1 VTAVIECQ
9 GLTKHYRRVTAL
21 AGLDL
26 TVEAGMVFGF
36 LGPNGAGKTTTLRIL
51 LGLVTPTSGR
61 ARLNGRPVPD
71 PAGLAGVGAMI
82 EEPAFYPWLTGRANL
97 AVLARSGPAG
107 ASIGRALAQAGLAE
121 LADRKVKGYSQGMRQ
136 RLGLAVAMMRQPS
149 LLLLDEPAN
158 GLDPAG
164 MAEFRAVLRSLADG
178 GITVFLSSHL
188 LAEVEQVCDQIAVIQ
203 SGRLVSQGPA
213 RAAARVRVLV
223 APAERDAA
231 VAALARWAARAD
243 GADGVL
249 TDTADGR
256 AVNQALGQ
264 AGIWAQQIL
273 LERPALEAA
282 FLSLTGET
290 HAAAGR

>member
-1 VTAVIECQ
+1 MTAVIECQ

-71 PAGLAGVGAMI
+71 PAGLAGVGALI

-164 MAEFRAVLRSLADG
+164 MAEFRALLRSLADG
-178 GITVFLSSHL
+178 GTTVFLSSHL

>member
-1 VTAVIECQ
+1 MTAVIECQ
-9 GLTKHYRRVTAL
+9 SLTKRYRQVTAL

-26 TVEAGMVFGF
+26 SVEAGTVFGF

-51 LGLVTPTSGR
+51 LGL
-61 ARLNGRPVPD
+61 
-71 PAGLAGVGAMI
+71 
-82 EEPAFYPWLTGRANL
+82 
-97 AVLARSGPAG
+97 
-107 ASIGRALAQAGLAE
+107 
-121 LADRKVKGYSQGMRQ
+121 
-136 RLGLAVAMMRQPS
+136 AVALMRQPS

-164 MAEFRAVLRSLADG
+164 IAEFRGLLRSLADG
-178 GITVFLSSHL
+178 GTTVFLSSHL

-213 RAAARVRVLV
+213 RAAPRVRVVV
-223 APAERDAA
+223 APAEQAAA

-264 AGIWAQQIL
+264 AGIWAWQIL

-290 HAAAGR
+290 HAAARR

>member
-1 VTAVIECQ
+1 MTAVIECQ
-9 GLTKHYRRVTAL
+9 GLTKHYRGVTAL

-26 TVEAGMVFGF
+26 TVEAGAVFGF

-51 LGLVTPTSGR
+51 LGLVTPSSGR
-61 ARLNGRPVPD
+61 ARLNGHPVPD
-71 PAGLAGVGAMI
+71 PAGLVAVGAMI

-107 ASIGRALAQAGLAE
+107 ADTGQALARTGLAGV
-121 LADRKVKGYSQGMRQ
+121 ADRKVRGYSQGMRQ
-136 RLGLAVAMMRQPS
+136 RLGLAVALMRQPS

-164 MAEFRAVLRSLADG
+164 IAEFRGLLRSLADG
-178 GITVFLSSHL
+178 GTTVFLSSHL

-203 SGRLVSQGPA
+203 SGRLVSQGLA
-213 RAAARVRVLV
+213 QAAPRVRVVV
-223 APAERDAA
+223 APAERGAA

-243 GADGVL
+243 GRDGVL
-249 TDTADGR
+249 TQAADGR
-256 AVNQALGQ
+256 AVNQVLAQ
-264 AGIWAQQIL
+264 AGIWARQIR
-273 LERPALEAA
+273 LERPGLEDA

-290 HAAAGR
+290 HAAAER

>member
-9 GLTKHYRRVTAL
+9 GLRKHYRGVTAL

-26 TVEAGMVFGF
+26 TVEAGTVFGF

-51 LGLVTPTSGR
+51 LGLVTATSGR
-61 ARLNGRPVPD
+61 AWLNGRLVPD
-71 PAGLAGVGAMI
+71 PAGLARVGAMI
-82 EEPAFYPWLTGRANL
+82 EEPAFYPWLSGRANL

-107 ASIGRALAQAGLAE
+107 AGIGRALVQAGLAGV
-121 LADRKVKGYSQGMRQ
+121 ADRKVKGYSQGMRQ
-136 RLGLAVAMMRQPS
+136 RLGLAVALMRQPS

-164 MAEFRAVLRSLADG
+164 IAEFRALLRSLADTG
-178 GITVFLSSHL
+178 TTVFLSSHL

-213 RAAARVRVLV
+213 RAAARIRVLV

-231 VAALARWAARAD
+231 VVALAQWAARAD
-243 GADGVL
+243 GVDGVL
-249 TDTADGR
+249 TGTADGR

-264 AGIWAQQIL
+264 AGIWARQIL

-290 HAAAGR
+290 HAAARR

>member
-1 VTAVIECQ
+1 MTAVIECQ
-9 GLTKHYRRVTAL
+9 SLTKRYRQVTAL

-26 TVEAGMVFGF
+26 SVEAGTVFGF

-51 LGLVTPTSGR
+51 LGLVTPSSGQ
-61 ARLNGRPVPD
+61 ARLNGRPLPD
-71 PAGLAGVGAMI
+71 PAGLARVGAMI

-107 ASIGRALAQAGLAE
+107 AGIGRALARAGLAE
-121 LADRKVKGYSQGMRQ
+121 VADRKVRGYSQGMRQ
-136 RLGLAVAMMRQPS
+136 RLGLAAALMRQPS

-164 MAEFRAVLRSLADG
+164 LAEFRTLLRSLADG
-178 GITVFLSSHL
+178 GTTVFLSSHL
-188 LAEVEQVCDQIAVIQ
+188 LAEVEHVCDQVAVVQ

-223 APAERDAA
+223 TAAEQDAA

-243 GADGVL
+243 GEDGVL
-249 TDTADGR
+249 TGTPDGR

-264 AGIWAQQIL
+264 AGIWARQIL

-290 HAAAGR
+290 HAAARR

>member
-9 GLTKHYRRVTAL
+9 ALSKHYRGVTAL

-26 TVEAGMVFGF
+26 TVEAGAVFGF

-51 LGLVTPTSGR
+51 LGLVTASSGQ

-71 PAGLAGVGAMI
+71 PAGLSRVGAMI

-97 AVLARSGPAG
+97 AVLARSGPPGAG
-107 ASIGRALAQAGLAE
+107 IGRALARAGLAE
-121 LADRKVKGYSQGMRQ
+121 VADRKVSGYSQGMRQ
-136 RLGLAVAMMRQPS
+136 RLGLAVALMRQPS

-164 MAEFRAVLRSLADG
+164 LAEFRTLLRSLADG
-178 GITVFLSSHL
+178 GTTVFLSSHL
-188 LAEVEQVCDQIAVIQ
+188 LAEVEQVCDQVAVIQ
-203 SGRLVSQGPA
+203 SGRLVGQGPA
-213 RAAARVRVLV
+213 RAAARVRALV
-223 APAERDAA
+223 TAAEQDAA

-249 TDTADGR
+249 TGTEDGR

-264 AGIWAQQIL
+264 AGIWARQIL
-273 LERPALEAA
+273 LERPALETA

-290 HAAAGR
+290 DAAARR